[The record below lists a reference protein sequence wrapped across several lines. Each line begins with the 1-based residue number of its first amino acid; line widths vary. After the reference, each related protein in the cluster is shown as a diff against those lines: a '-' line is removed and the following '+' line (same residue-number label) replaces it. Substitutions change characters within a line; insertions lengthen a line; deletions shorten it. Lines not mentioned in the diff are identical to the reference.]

1 MSASLWF
8 YVSPAVRAGVTDL
21 ERQSRERNCPSAPV
35 FEWIK
40 GLLNEATAANK
51 VDRARRAC
59 LSPQLP
65 PATALLCLRR
75 FEQREPL
82 VGMAGLPKGT
92 CILSDTGVW
101 PFDLQDSDGAVHWVI
116 RRAQEQLSLQCL
128 PEDSAAATF
137 PRAGDVAGT
146 RFGPFNNVG
155 IVVDLQECNDL
166 SPELA
171 RLSVPTREKWHR
183 YLKRSGPVDIARF
196 PPLNHTVGVM
206 VGHEEFTDEVAMDVY
221 GAFSCTVELSVLNDL
236 LPAFDSTSAAD
247 CKRLPSFRGAVQLS
261 PLNGATVLLIAC
273 CLLQAES
280 AVHKLLD
287 MDVTGMIIL
296 HDLAEYGLG
305 WIMHERDMQGIVTRW
320 LQCTDYYIGNPP
332 PVPKLSLLLKTW
344 MTRKCGLTIA
354 GRMNTPMLRYRE
366 VEILAPSI
374 DVGSDAKHSSIR
386 SGIFCGSAC
395 GAAIALAVCQL
406 SLDADGNT
414 PAHVDEWVEKLI
426 GTAQA
431 TTSNTLL
438 TESAA
443 EMCKGFLEKSL
454 HGATSQDLKE
464 FDQLRNEAM
473 GERSSASGNGAGPW
487 FDQHFYRAFFVSLTD
502 GRIRDTGEGPLEWGN
517 ALRDET
523 ELRRRA
529 LIGVSCDHGSGN
541 ATADVTFR
549 FLAVFAISLG
559 AVVFL
564 SSYSHLNPTSDIPL
578 VTTQQ
583 ELNMTMV
590 KGISRLTQSVN
601 VGPGL
606 ALKRGDL
613 VYLLSDNL
621 GSWCKVATKEGA
633 IGVSATLRL
642 C

>member
-1 MSASLWF
+1 M
-8 YVSPAVRAGVTDL
+8 RAGVTDL
-21 ERQSRERNCPSAPV
+21 QRQSREQNCPSAPV
-35 FEWIK
+35 FEWIS
-40 GLLNEATAANK
+40 GLLNESFAVNK
-51 VDRARRAC
+51 VDRGRKAY
-59 LSPQLP
+59 LDPQLP
-65 PATALLCLRR
+65 PATALLSLRR

-82 VGMAGLPKGT
+82 AAMVGLPKGT
-92 CILSDTGVW
+92 CILSDTGDW
-101 PFDLQDSDGAVHWVI
+101 PFDLQDSDGAVHWVF

-128 PEDSAAATF
+128 PEDSATATF
-137 PRAGDVAGT
+137 PRAGEITGT
-146 RFGPFNNVG
+146 HFGPFNNVG
-155 IVVDLQECNDL
+155 LVMDLQECKDL

-171 RLSVPTREKWHR
+171 RLSVPTREMWHR
-183 YLKRSGPVDIARF
+183 YLKRSGPVDITRF
-196 PPLNHTVGVM
+196 PPINHTVGVM

-247 CKRLPSFRGAVQLS
+247 CKRLPSSRGAVHLS

-273 CLLQAES
+273 RLLQAES

-287 MDVTGMIIL
+287 MDVTGMVIL

-305 WIMHERDMQGIVTRW
+305 WIMHERDMQAIVTRW
-320 LQCTDYYIGNPP
+320 LQGTDYYIGNPP
-332 PVPKLSLLLKTW
+332 PVPKLSLLLNAW
-344 MTRKCGLTIA
+344 MTRKCGITSARKMI
-354 GRMNTPMLRYRE
+354 TPMLRYRQA
-366 VEILAPSI
+366 EILAPSI
-374 DVGSDAKHSSIR
+374 DVGNDAKHSSIR

-426 GTAQA
+426 RTAQA

-438 TESAA
+438 SESAA

-473 GERSSASGNGAGPW
+473 GKRSSVSRKGAEPW

-502 GRIRDTGEGPLEWGN
+502 GRIRDTGEGPLEWCDP
-517 ALRDET
+517 LRDET

-529 LIGVSCDHGSGN
+529 LIGVPCDHGSGN
-541 ATADVTFR
+541 AAADVTFR
-549 FLAVFAISLG
+549 FLAVFAVSLG

-564 SSYSHLNPTSDIPL
+564 RSYSHFNPTSDAPCS
-578 VTTQQ
+578 TTQQ

-590 KGISRLTQSVN
+590 KGISRLTQTVN

-606 ALKRGDL
+606 TLKRGDL

-633 IGVSATLRL
+633 IGVSATLRPY
-642 C
+642 